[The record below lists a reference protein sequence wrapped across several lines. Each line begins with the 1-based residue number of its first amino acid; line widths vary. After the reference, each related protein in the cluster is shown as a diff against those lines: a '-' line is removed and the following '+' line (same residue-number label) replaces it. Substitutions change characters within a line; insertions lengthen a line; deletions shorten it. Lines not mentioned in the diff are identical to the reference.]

1 MWAGYSSTRPPT
13 PILAAQIDLSERLED
28 FMHVGFTA
36 SNGEGSSVHLV
47 HHWQFK
53 TFGYDSPSMYV
64 VEEGDCFLC
73 YEGDSTGESEGSSM
87 SNKDIE
93 RKKKIGEMALGLG
106 GLTAFVVSGL
116 AAMIVVCV
124 FLTKKKSS
132 VRKNRKLQGQS
143 CRF

>member
-1 MWAGYSSTRPPT
+1 
-13 PILAAQIDLSERLED
+13 
-28 FMHVGFTA
+28 MHVGFTA